1 MQAPSTA
8 QCTHGSNIHPLVCT
22 FVLALT
28 EGGPCNQYWLGR
40 GKTCDIRVDDARVSS
55 QHCFILCE
63 EVREA
68 GRVVLKAFIEDN
80 SSNGTFINGD
90 VKLRKVSR
98 NTSRIM

>member
-1 MQAPSTA
+1 M
-8 QCTHGSNIHPLVCT
+8 
-22 FVLALT
+22 
-28 EGGPCNQYWLGR
+28 
-40 GKTCDIRVDDARVSS
+40 SS

-90 VKLRKVSR
+90 VKLRKVSS
-98 NTSRIM
+98 NTLRIM